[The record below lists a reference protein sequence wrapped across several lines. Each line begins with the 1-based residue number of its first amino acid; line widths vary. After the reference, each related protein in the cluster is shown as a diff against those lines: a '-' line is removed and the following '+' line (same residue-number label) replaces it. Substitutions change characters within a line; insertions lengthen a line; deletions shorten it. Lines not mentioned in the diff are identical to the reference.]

1 MPDLRA
7 RLLLACR
14 AHRARLENEQSLLSR
29 DAVATMQSRNRT
41 APPDPGIDPT
51 MNDRICKR
59 PARRLLGAALLALL
73 LALPL
78 GGCGKKLHWDMSNV
92 SSVLANLHLFGMIS
106 ADTGRPLHASDLR
119 GKVVVAYF
127 GYTHCP
133 DVCPLTMSH
142 LARAVADLGP
152 DANGVRIVFI
162 SVDPDRDSL
171 PVLKAYTHAF
181 SPQAIGVR
189 GTLEQVIEATKLY
202 HVAFSYGKKD
212 QYGNYVVNHSAAIY
226 VFDKN
231 GKGTLIGS
239 DLTPPQQITH
249 DLRQLMA
256 Q

>member
-1 MPDLRA
+1 MQPPGDAGPDSDPMK
-7 RLLLACR
+7 LLHSKR
-14 AHRARLENEQSLLSR
+14 R
-29 DAVATMQSRNRT
+29 
-41 APPDPGIDPT
+41 PG
-51 MNDRICKR
+51 
-59 PARRLLGAALLALL
+59 RLLGALLLAAA

-92 SSVLANLHLFGMIS
+92 SDVLSDLHVFGMIS
-106 ADTGRPLHASDLR
+106 ADSGKPLRAADLR
-119 GKVVVAYF
+119 GKVVVVYF

-152 DANGVRIVFI
+152 AADGARILFVT
-162 SVDPDRDSL
+162 VDPARDSL

-189 GTLEQVIEATKLY
+189 GTMEQVVAMTKLY

-212 QYGNYVVNHSAAIY
+212 RYGNYVVNHSAAIY
-226 VFDKN
+226 VFDKR

-239 DLTPPQQITH
+239 DLTAAASIAH